1 MTIVSRHFLL
11 VLGIGAVL
19 LAPTSV
25 RAFPE
30 SAVQIQPEV
39 PRFLVSVRSV
49 GADNQ
54 IVTPVVSGPVAETV
68 AVDERISDLREKLKN
83 LNYRHFLLL
92 ESTERIVSENQI
104 ETVPLY
110 GGHALALKP
119 VRFGRGR
126 IGLWLRW
133 TDERGAEVLNTK
145 MHFDSRESML
155 AGMERE
161 GNKGVILAIGVRHE
175 NQRDSDAE

>member
-1 MTIVSRHFLL
+1 MTILSRQFFV

-19 LAPTSV
+19 LAPV
-25 RAFPE
+25 RVCAFPE
-30 SAVQIQPEV
+30 SAAQVQPEIR
-39 PRFLVSVRSV
+39 RFLVSVRSV

-54 IVTPVVSGPVAETV
+54 IVTPVVNGPLAETV
-68 AVDERISDLREKLKN
+68 AVDERISDLRDKLKN
-83 LNYRHFLLL
+83 LKYRHFALL
-92 ESTERIVSENQI
+92 ESTERTVTENQI

-110 GGHALALKP
+110 GGHSVALKP

-133 TDERGAEVLNTK
+133 TDERGSEVLNTK

-175 NQRDSDAE
+175 NQLDSDSE